1 LTQGPEA
8 TAPKET
14 TRGLAVHA
22 SVPGK
27 KDVSAIAA
35 LIA

>member
-1 LTQGPEA
+1 MGPEA

-14 TRGLAVHA
+14 TRGLGVHG

-27 KDVSAIAA
+27 NE
-35 LIA
+35 LTFQRLPR